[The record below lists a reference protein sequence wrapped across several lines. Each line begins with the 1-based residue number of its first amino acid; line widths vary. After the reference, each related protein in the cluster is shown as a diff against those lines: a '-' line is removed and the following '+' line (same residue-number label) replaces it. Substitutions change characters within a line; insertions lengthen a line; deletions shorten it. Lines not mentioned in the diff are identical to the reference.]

1 MRNKRIPML
10 MFLAVMMGIICFP
23 MANADEFQPLDLPVI
38 YLNIDGGAAETERMN
53 NSPDHSYR
61 CTGTMDILVP
71 DGYTGSQ
78 ENTRG
83 IRLEYIR
90 GRGNGTWNMSKN
102 PYKVKLQDKVNLF
115 GMGKSKTW
123 VLLANYYD
131 DSLMRNRLVSWLGE
145 MTGLEYTPEGVFTEV
160 VMNGEYLG
168 NYYLCEQVQLNKNR
182 VDIDEL
188 KEEDT
193 DYPEIQGGYLLEF
206 CPDEYEAPS
215 SFETSRGQLF
225 GNMEPSFDPDK
236 DDYVSEAQ
244 KQYIREYIQKAE
256 DAVFSEGEEY
266 RDYLDLQSMADYKQ
280 TEAKGNCISVR
291 CGILTPPWETASM

>member
-10 MFLAVMMGIICFP
+10 MFLAVMLGMICFP

-160 VMNGEYLG
+160 V
-168 NYYLCEQVQLNKNR
+168 
-182 VDIDEL
+182 
-188 KEEDT
+188 
-193 DYPEIQGGYLLEF
+193 
-206 CPDEYEAPS
+206 
-215 SFETSRGQLF
+215 
-225 GNMEPSFDPDK
+225 
-236 DDYVSEAQ
+236 
-244 KQYIREYIQKAE
+244 
-256 DAVFSEGEEY
+256 
-266 RDYLDLQSMADYKQ
+266 
-280 TEAKGNCISVR
+280 
-291 CGILTPPWETASM
+291 